1 MSATFAQLFFVVCL
15 TATVAV
21 AQESK

>member
-1 MSATFAQLFFVVCL
+1 MSAMIVQLLIALVL